1 MKPKWYRELLR
12 EAPGEPAGGT
22 PAPEPQ
28 ADGTPPPVDSGAP
41 AAPDFSFIPADFHV
55 DGKPDFAKFGASYQ
69 ELVARD
75 AQRAEAEA
83 ARAAAVPEGDYTFVL
98 PDDLKFDGIELPE
111 GFKLD
116 LMTEDETMK
125 PLFGDL
131 SAWMKS
137 QNLPAT
143 ASTELM
149 TMLAKY
155 QATTYSQAVAKQK
168 ADLAKLG
175 TPMQVEARV
184 STIGRIL
191 DSRLPAEE
199 ATALKAMT
207 NSAAALKAIE
217 RLIGPAGGQTVP
229 PTPPTKADDLAAYYA
244 TPSRKG

>member
-1 MKPKWYRELLR
+1 MKPTWYKEMLR
-12 EAPGEPAGGT
+12 EAPGEPGGGT
-22 PAPEPQ
+22 PAPQPQTEGSPQPEP
-28 ADGTPPPVDSGAP
+28 AP
-41 AAPDFSFIPADFHV
+41 AGPDLSFIPADFHV
-55 DGKPDFAKFGASYQ
+55 DGTPDLGRFTQHYQ
-69 ELVARD
+69 EIIARD
-75 AQRAEAEA
+75 AQRAEQEA
-83 ARAAAVPEGDYTFVL
+83 ALKAAVPEGDYSFAL
-98 PDDLKFDGIELPE
+98 PEDLKFDGLDLPE
-111 GFKLD
+111 DFKLN
-116 LMTEDETMK
+116 LMTEDEAMK

-155 QATTYSQAVAKQK
+155 QATTYAQAVAQQK

-175 TPMQVEARV
+175 TPMQVDARV
-184 STIGRIL
+184 STISRIL

-199 ATALKAMT
+199 ASALKAMT

-229 PTPPTKADDLAAYYA
+229 PTPPSKADDLAAYYA